1 MECKGGGGCMVVLLD
16 SSFSEEDA
24 LIEIFDKKWSVH
36 GVCVECLL
44 NCCLYDGK

>member
-1 MECKGGGGCMVVLLD
+1 MVVLLD